1 MGWSGGKRSPCH
13 RPQRNTP
20 FPGSTFGESSDDDI
34 VQIARR
40 VDSKQFCAASPR
52 LAGPRL
58 RACVGD
64 LIAAI

>member
-40 VDSKQFCAASPR
+40 IDSKPILRGLAATGR
-52 LAGPRL
+52 TVLVRL
-58 RACVGD
+58 RGD